1 MKWRFLA
8 LTMAWV
14 LFLGC
19 SLSVAAEPI
28 KVQQISFTVGASS
41 ATVKGSISGDKIVD
55 YRLRAKAGQTM
66 SVKLKTNNAS
76 NYFNVLPPGSES
88 AVFIGSTSGNEW
100 TGTLTADGEYT
111 VRIYL
116 MRSAARRNAKA
127 NYVLTV
133 GIRGGSTA
141 AASSHDAKVA
151 GTQYHATGNI
161 PCSTAAGQPTG
172 SCSFGVTR
180 EGHGTG
186 MVTVTKPDG
195 RNRAIFFK
203 KGKATGYDQSQADTG
218 KFSAK
223 KQGDLS
229 IIHIGQERYEIP
241 DAVIWGG

>member
-8 LTMAWV
+8 LTMVWV
-14 LFLGC
+14 LFLGS
-19 SLSVAAEPI
+19 SLSFAAEPI
-28 KVQQISFTVGASS
+28 KAQQIRFTVGASS
-41 ATVKGSISGDKIVD
+41 ASVKGSISGDKIVD
-55 YRLRAKAGQTM
+55 YKLRARSGQTM
-66 SVKLKTNNAS
+66 SVKLKSNSTS

-111 VRIYL
+111 VRVYL
-116 MRSAARRNAKA
+116 MRSAARRHESAK
-127 NYVLTV
+127 YTLTV
-133 GIRGGSTA
+133 GITGGSA
-141 AASSHDAKVA
+141 GVVSSHDAKVA
-151 GTQYHATGNI
+151 GTPYHATGNI

-180 EGHGTG
+180 EGNGSG

-195 RNRAIFFK
+195 RTRTIFFK
-203 KGKATGYDQSQADTG
+203 KGKATGYDQSQADIG

-229 IIHIGQERYEIP
+229 VIHIGQERYEIP

>member
-8 LTMAWV
+8 LTMVWV

-28 KVQQISFTVGASS
+28 KAQQIRFTAGASLAS
-41 ATVKGSISGDKIVD
+41 VKGSISGDKIVD
-55 YRLRAKAGQTM
+55 YRLGAKAGQTM

-111 VRIYL
+111 VRVYL

-127 NYVLTV
+127 NYALTV
-133 GIRGGSTA
+133 GITGGSAGA
-141 AASSHDAKVA
+141 AASRDAKVA

-195 RNRAIFFK
+195 RTRTIFFK

-218 KFSAK
+218 KFGTK

>member
-28 KVQQISFTVGASS
+28 KVQQIRFTVGASS

-88 AVFIGSTSGNEW
+88 AVFIGSTSGNTW

-111 VRIYL
+111 VRVYL

-133 GIRGGSTA
+133 GIRSGSTA
-141 AASSHDAKVA
+141 AASWHDAKVA